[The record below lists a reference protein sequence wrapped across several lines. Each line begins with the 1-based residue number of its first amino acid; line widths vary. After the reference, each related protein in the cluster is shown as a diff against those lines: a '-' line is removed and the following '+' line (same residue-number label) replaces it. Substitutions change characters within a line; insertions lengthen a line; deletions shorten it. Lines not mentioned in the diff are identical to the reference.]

1 MFDRPTQKNKD
12 KLVISKDDSPQQ
24 IVHQDYSKS
33 YSAEPTDMTESSNF
47 KMNR

>member
-1 MFDRPTQKNKD
+1 MFDRPTQKNKA
-12 KLVISKDDSPQQ
+12 KLVVYKDDSPQQ
-24 IVHQDYSKS
+24 IVHQDYTKS